1 MKFLYQF
8 YLQQLLFLFSICYC
22 FVIVLQVLVWKT
34 NFDQLDFSEVL
45 QSHKNRQE
53 ETSPSEPTVSDIPP
67 RVTRKP
73 AKPKSPRGVSITR
86 TGLVGYSLFHV
97 SSHCTVK
104 KKKKLMHVLPYNL
117 QDIYTL
123 SLFIYIYDIKK
134 YLYLK
139 PNYYKNVLFAL
150 ICK

>member
-1 MKFLYQF
+1 MDGNFTYKNCFVLLLMKFLYQF
-8 YLQQLLFLFSICYC
+8 YLQQLLFLFSIYYC

-86 TGLVGYSLFHV
+86 TCWLQLVSCFKPLYSEKNPKTNACV
-97 SSHCTVK
+97 A
-104 KKKKLMHVLPYNL
+104 L
-117 QDIYTL
+117 QSARHL
-123 SLFIYIYDIKK
+123 YIVIVHIHLWY
-134 YLYLK
+134 
-139 PNYYKNVLFAL
+139 
-150 ICK
+150 